1 MFYKRFFSLSVTFLL
16 VACASNKPLDQQV
29 VEDIPTHP
37 KATQRPV
44 SKSQDEVKPGDPK
57 YRPVRSSYVNTVKL
71 PTGSLF
77 DETRALGLYQPASY
91 YKIGD
96 MILVQVEEKT
106 TADKSLRFDT
116 DKKGNFELKPVALNA
131 GPINVGGNDLSA
143 EYEQSKDFNSSA
155 KTKQNNS
162 LRGDITVYVLD
173 IMPNGNLIVAGEKWI
188 TLNTGEEF
196 IRFSGEIRVS
206 DIDIDNTI
214 SSVKVGNAHIEYS
227 GVGELH
233 ENQEASLLSK
243 LFGILD

>member
-1 MFYKRFFSLSVTFLL
+1 MKIPSIFALAISLIVT
-16 VACASNKPLDQQV
+16 ACSTPKPLDQQA

-44 SKSQDEVKPGDPK
+44 TKTNKEIEPGDPK
-57 YRPVRSSYVNTVKL
+57 YRPVRTRYVETVKL

-77 DETRALGLYQPASY
+77 DVNRTLGLYQPASY

-96 MILVQVEEKT
+96 MVLVQVEEKT
-106 TADKSLRFDT
+106 TADKSLRFNT
-116 DKKGNFELKPVALNA
+116 DKKGSFELKPVALSA
-131 GPINVGGNDLSA
+131 GPINVGGNDLAA
-143 EYEQSKDFNSSA
+143 EYDQSNDFNSSA

-162 LRGDITVYVLD
+162 LRGDITVYVTD

-233 ENQEASLLSK
+233 ENQEASVLSK
-243 LFGILD
+243 LFGILN

>member
-1 MFYKRFFSLSVTFLL
+1 MTVKKLLMLFPVFLAT
-16 VACASNKPLDQQV
+16 ACTSTKPLDQQAI
-29 VEDIPTHP
+29 EDIPTHP

-44 SKSQDEVKPGDPK
+44 TKNQEQVKPGDPRF
-57 YRPVRSSYVNTVKL
+57 RPVRSNYVETVKL

-77 DETRALGLYQPASY
+77 DESRALGLYQPASY

-106 TADKSLRFDT
+106 SADKSLNFDSGKSGSF
-116 DKKGNFELKPVALNA
+116 DLEPVVLSA
-131 GPINVGGNDLSA
+131 GPIQVGGSDLAA

-196 IRFSGEIRVS
+196 IRFSGEIRVN

-233 ENQEASLLSK
+233 DNQEASLLSK

>member
-1 MFYKRFFSLSVTFLL
+1 MTIKTITLLTVSLLTA
-16 VACASNKPLDQQV
+16 ACSITKPLDQQA

-44 SKSQDEVKPGDPK
+44 SKKPEQIRPGDPK
-57 YRPVRSSYVNTVKL
+57 YRPVRSNQVETVKL

-77 DETRALGLYQPASY
+77 DQSRALGLYQPGSY

-96 MILVQVEEKT
+96 MVLVQVEEKT
-106 TADKSLRFDT
+106 TADKSLRFNT
-116 DKKGNFELKPVALNA
+116 DKKGSFDLQPVTLNA
-131 GPINVGGNDLSA
+131 GPIVVGGSDLSA

-206 DIDIDNTI
+206 DIDINNTI

-227 GVGELH
+227 GVGDLH

>member
-1 MFYKRFFSLSVTFLL
+1 MAS
-16 VACASNKPLDQQV
+16 CAHNKPLDQQV
-29 VEDIPTHP
+29 VQDIPTHP

-44 SKSQDEVKPGDPK
+44 SKKPADVKPGDPK
-57 YRPVRSSYVNTVKL
+57 YRPVRSSYVETVKL

-77 DETRALGLYQPASY
+77 DENRALGLYQPASY

-106 TADKSLRFDT
+106 TADKSLRFKT
-116 DKKGNFELKPVALNA
+116 DKKGNFELKPVSLNA
-131 GPINVGGNDLSA
+131 GPITVGGNDLA
-143 EYEQSKDFNSSA
+143 ADYEQTKDFNSSA

-196 IRFSGEIRVS
+196 IRFSGEIRVN

>member
-1 MFYKRFFSLSVTFLL
+1 MLVKRFISLSVSLL
-16 VACASNKPLDQQV
+16 VVACANNKPLDQQV

-37 KATQRPV
+37 KAVQRPV
-44 SKSQDEVKPGDPK
+44 SKNAKDVTPGDPK
-57 YRPVRSSYVNTVKL
+57 YRPVRSNYVDTVKL

-77 DETRALGLYQPASY
+77 DENRALGLYQPASY

-96 MILVQVEEKT
+96 MILVQVKEKT
-106 TADKSLRFDT
+106 TADKSLRFKT
-116 DKKGNFELKPVALNA
+116 DKKGNFELKPVSLNA
-131 GPINVGGNDLSA
+131 GPIAVSGNDLTA
-143 EYEQSKDFNSSA
+143 DYEQSKDFNSSA

-162 LRGDITVYVLD
+162 LTGDITVYVLD

-196 IRFSGEIRVS
+196 IRFSGEIRVN

-214 SSVKVGNAHIEYS
+214 NSVKVGNAHIEYS

>member
-1 MFYKRFFSLSVTFLL
+1 MNKVSVLL
-16 VACASNKPLDQQV
+16 LFTVVFVTACSTPKPMDQQAV
-29 VEDIPTHP
+29 ADIATHP
-37 KATQRPV
+37 KATQRPAII
-44 SKSQDEVKPGDPK
+44 KHKTIQPGDPK
-57 YRPVRSSYVNTVKL
+57 YRPVRSNYVKPVQL

-77 DETRALGLYQPASY
+77 DQSRALGLYQPASY

-96 MILVQVEEKT
+96 MILVQVKEKT
-106 TADKSLRFDT
+106 SANKSLRFNS
-116 DKKGNFELKPVALNA
+116 DKKGSFELKPVNLNA
-131 GPINVGGNDLSA
+131 GPIKVGGDDLSA
-143 EYEQSKDFNSSA
+143 KYDQNKDFDSTA

-162 LRGDITVYVLD
+162 LTGDITVYVLD

-196 IRFSGEIRVS
+196 IRFSGEIRVA

>member
-1 MFYKRFFSLSVTFLL
+1 MITKRFITLAISLF
-16 VACASNKPLDQQV
+16 VAACSTTKPLDQQAV
-29 VEDIPTHP
+29 ADVPTHP
-37 KATQRPV
+37 KATQRPF
-44 SKSQDEVKPGDPK
+44 SEKPKEVTPGDPK
-57 YRPVRSSYVNTVKL
+57 YRPVRSQYVEKVKM

-77 DETRALGLYQPASY
+77 DETRALGLYQPANY

-96 MILVQVEEKT
+96 MILVQVEEET
-106 TADKSLRFDT
+106 TANKALNYDSDRE
-116 DKKGNFELKPVALNA
+116 GSFELQPVVLNA
-131 GPINVGGNDLSA
+131 GPINVGGTDLSA

-155 KTKQNNS
+155 RTNQNNS
-162 LRGDITVYVLD
+162 LSGDITVYVLD

-196 IRFSGEIRVS
+196 IRFSGEIRVA

-214 SSVKVGNAHIEYS
+214 NSVKVGNAHIEYS